1 MGRARSFIY
10 ASEMRTGPSTLRALL
25 IHLAASL
32 VASLSGCVSAPAP
45 IAAGGRCTRTVE
57 CGPGLLCNMGLC
69 TTDRTGFGM
78 GMVPVLPMDAGPLDA
93 FEAPDAAVEV
103 EDAFTEP
110 PDAHVLPGTDAWAPD
125 AWVPDAW
132 VPDAFSPSA
141 PDAWAPPPDASMPPS
156 PDAHVPIPPDA
167 FSEPDVFEAPDA
179 AI

>member
-1 MGRARSFIY
+1 LGRARSFIY

-110 PDAHVLPGTDAWAPD
+110 PDAHVLPGTDAWAP
-125 AWVPDAW
+125 VAW

-156 PDAHVPIPPDA
+156 PDAHVPVPPDA